1 MKKVLGTD
9 GLMRDL
15 DEHYISMNDVSEDP
29 HGAWEAIQLLWEKK
43 VDLEARNDKLVY
55 AVAYATQKFTRQQAR
70 IAELEAALYK
80 IANARTYDTIFEETE
95 IWELEAIAREAL
107 KDTTN
112 E

>member
-29 HGAWEAIQLLWEKK
+29 HGAWEAIQLLWEEK
-43 VDLEARNDKLVY
+43 V
-55 AVAYATQKFTRQQAR
+55 
-70 IAELEAALYK
+70 ELEAALSRV
-80 IANARTYDTIFEETE
+80 ANARTYDTIFEETE
-95 IWELEAIAREAL
+95 IWELEDIAREAL